1 MAVRWRFTRKYRF
14 RLKVPMVALTGE
26 VHNPKAGAQ
35 AAKPRS
41 AAIIVAIDCLAG
53 RGALSTTM
61 AQNPPFKGEHLN
73 HAERNSLARARKRMR
88 RRGVR

>member
-1 MAVRWRFTRKYRF
+1 
-14 RLKVPMVALTGE
+14 MVALTGE

-61 AQNPPFKGEHLN
+61 AQNPP
-73 HAERNSLARARKRMR
+73 SSRAST
-88 RRGVR
+88 